1 MSVDRATGTAS
12 VAPPDE
18 WSTTAPRPP
27 LRIAFLVDGFSV
39 GGTELNAVRT
49 AEAVDRSRYELTVLG
64 MSRTGPLRQRY
75 VDAGIHV
82 EDFWFRGLLHPDV
95 LPMTR
100 RLAAWLRRESIDVL
114 HCHDKYSNM
123 FGALAGRLARVPLL
137 IASRRFQDFEGRRF
151 AVGNAV
157 AFRLAHRV
165 LANSSRVAGL
175 LAQEGVDR
183 RKTVVVSNFLDDE
196 AFDPAGPEARA
207 AFRRD
212 LAIAEDAIVVGAVA
226 RLDPIKDHETL
237 LAAFRDVSQR
247 APKAVLVLVGD
258 GPRRSALEER
268 VRALG
273 LTDAVRFAGWRSNR
287 VNLHQWF
294 DVSTLTSVAE
304 GFPNAVIEAMAASV
318 AVVATDV
325 GAVRDAVVD
334 GETGLVVPARD
345 VEALASALSTL
356 VTDARLRQ
364 AFGDAGRTRA
374 LAHYR
379 RDAVLP
385 TLYALWDEARDGA
398 HLGARRVPAIRAR
411 ASGA

>member
-1 MSVDRATGTAS
+1 MIVDRATGMPGVAS
-12 VAPPDE
+12 PDGWSSSAPQ
-18 WSTTAPRPP
+18 PP

-49 AEAVDRSRYELTVLG
+49 AEAVDRSRYDLSVIG
-64 MSRTGPLRQRY
+64 MSHTGPLRQRY
-75 VDAGIHV
+75 VDAGIRV

-100 RLAAWLRRESIDVL
+100 RLAAWLRRERIDVL

-137 IASRRFQDFEGRRF
+137 IVSRRFQDFEGRRF
-151 AVGNAV
+151 AIGNAV

-175 LAQEGVDR
+175 LAHEGIDQ
-183 RKTVVVSNFLDDE
+183 RKTVVVSNFLDDA

-212 LAIAEDAIVVGAVA
+212 LAIADDAIVVGTVA

-237 LAAFRDVSQR
+237 LVAFGQVLQR
-247 APKAVLVLVGD
+247 APRAVLVLVGD

-294 DVSTLTSVAE
+294 DVSTLTSIAE

-325 GAVRDAVVD
+325 GAVRDAVID
-334 GETGLVVPARD
+334 GETGIVVPARD
-345 VEALASALSTL
+345 VAALASALTAL
-356 VTDARLRQ
+356 VTDAQLRR
-364 AFGDAGRTRA
+364 ALGEAGRARA

-379 RDAVLP
+379 RAAVLP
-385 TLYALWDEARDGA
+385 SLYALWDEARA
-398 HLGARRVPAIRAR
+398 HVRGGVRRGPANSERAVG
-411 ASGA
+411 S